1 MSREPKANPQHGR
14 KANQKMKPYLVM
26 EYLMRCTDE
35 NHAESADN
43 IAAYLQELGIDAE
56 RRSIYRD
63 IEEINKAL
71 WLLEN
76 EDDADIFAAEEAIE
90 TDENDSEKFIVYDRH
105 LKGFRVVRR
114 KYELSDIRLMAECI
128 YASRYIS
135 QSEAERLVDIIKGFV
150 SEEQSREIRTD
161 ALVTARQRTLNKST
175 LRNVS
180 TIYDAMSKMIEG
192 EKHIPEKISFQYLK
206 YTIDD
211 LEKQTERRKGAKY
224 IVSPYKLIINDGNY
238 YLLAFDDNS
247 QQIRTYRVDRMKA
260 INRLGTPR
268 DGAEAFAAIDMKTYT
283 QRTFSMFGG
292 ERERVSIRFV
302 SSLLDTAV
310 ERFGRYNVSYSRSD
324 DHHFTVSADVEI
336 SDQFF
341 GWLCGF
347 GTKAKLFSPYTV
359 VNDFT
364 SYLERIHLLHGV
376 LLDQVL
382 LFGIAENKGENVV
395 MVLDGFFGKGLAVLR
410 PIVIAKPC

>member
-26 EYLMRCTDE
+26 EYLMRHTDE

-76 EDDADIFAAEEAIE
+76 EDDADIFAAEEVIE

-192 EKHIPEKISFQYLK
+192 EKHVPEKISFQYLK

-324 DHHFTVSADVEI
+324 DHHFNVSADVEI

-364 SYLERIHLLHGV
+364 SYLERI
-376 LLDQVL
+376 Q
-382 LFGIAENKGENVV
+382 NKYKGE
-395 MVLDGFFGKGLAVLR
+395 
-410 PIVIAKPC
+410 

>member
-26 EYLMRCTDE
+26 EYLMRHTDE

-76 EDDADIFAAEEAIE
+76 EDDDADIFAAEEAIE

-238 YLLAFDDNS
+238 YLLAFDENS

-310 ERFGRYNVSYSRSD
+310 ERFGRYNVSYSRAD
-324 DHHFTVSADVEI
+324 DHHFNVSADVEI

-347 GTKAKLFSPYTV
+347 GTKAKLFSPNSIVEQYKE
-359 VNDFT
+359 
-364 SYLERIHLLHGV
+364 YLQKILSRY
-376 LLDQVL
+376 
-382 LFGIAENKGENVV
+382 
-395 MVLDGFFGKGLAVLR
+395 
-410 PIVIAKPC
+410 

>member
-26 EYLMRCTDE
+26 EYLMRHTDE

-76 EDDADIFAAEEAIE
+76 EDDDADIFAAEEAIE
-90 TDENDSEKFIVYDRH
+90 TDKNDSEKFIVYDRH

-324 DHHFTVSADVEI
+324 DHHFNVSADVEI

-347 GTKAKLFSPYTV
+347 GTKAKLFSPNSV
-359 VNDFT
+359 VEQYKE
-364 SYLERIHLLHGV
+364 YLQKILS
-376 LLDQVL
+376 
-382 LFGIAENKGENVV
+382 KY
-395 MVLDGFFGKGLAVLR
+395 
-410 PIVIAKPC
+410 

>member
-26 EYLMRCTDE
+26 EYLMRNTDE
-35 NHAESADN
+35 NHAAPADA
-43 IAAYLQELGIDAE
+43 IVEYLRDDLGIDAE

-76 EDDADIFAAEEAIE
+76 ANDDVTIFDAEEAIE
-90 TDENDSEKFIVYDRH
+90 DDENDAEKFIVYDKH

-192 EKHIPEKISFQYLK
+192 EKHVPEKISFQYLK

-238 YLLAFDDNS
+238 YLLAFDENS

-347 GTKAKLFSPYTV
+347 GTKAKLLFPQAV
-359 VNDFT
+359 AEEFVA
-364 SYLERIHLLHGV
+364 YLEKIS
-376 LLDQVL
+376 
-382 LFGIAENKGENVV
+382 K
-395 MVLDGFFGKGLAVLR
+395 MY
-410 PIVIAKPC
+410 

>member
-1 MSREPKANPQHGR
+1 MSREPKANPNHGR

-26 EYLMRCTDE
+26 EYLMRNTDE
-35 NHAESADN
+35 NHAAPADA
-43 IAAYLQELGIDAE
+43 IVEYLRDDLGIDAE

-76 EDDADIFAAEEAIE
+76 ANDDVTIFDAEEAIE
-90 TDENDSEKFIVYDRH
+90 DDENDAEKFIVYDKH

-180 TIYDAMSKMIEG
+180 TIYDAMSKMIDG
-192 EKHIPEKISFQYLK
+192 DKHTPEKISFQYLK

-238 YLLAFDDNS
+238 YLLAFDDYS
-247 QQIRTYRVDRMKA
+247 HEMRTYRVDRMKS
-260 INRLGTPR
+260 INRLGEPR
-268 DGAEAFAAIDMKTYT
+268 EGAEAFSAIDMKTYT

-292 ERERVSIRFV
+292 KRERVGIRFV

-324 DHHFTVSADVEI
+324 DHHFIVLADVEI

-347 GTKAKLFSPYTV
+347 GTKAVIQFPSSV
-359 VNDFT
+359 VAQYKE
-364 SYLERIHLLHGV
+364 YLQKILS
-376 LLDQVL
+376 
-382 LFGIAENKGENVV
+382 KY
-395 MVLDGFFGKGLAVLR
+395 
-410 PIVIAKPC
+410 

>member
-26 EYLMRCTDE
+26 EYLMRHTDE

-238 YLLAFDDNS
+238 YLLAFDENS

-268 DGAEAFAAIDMKTYT
+268 EGAEAFAAIDMKTYT

-364 SYLERIHLLHGV
+364 SYLERI
-376 LLDQVL
+376 Q
-382 LFGIAENKGENVV
+382 NKYKGE
-395 MVLDGFFGKGLAVLR
+395 
-410 PIVIAKPC
+410 

>member
-26 EYLMRCTDE
+26 EYLMRHTDE

-76 EDDADIFAAEEAIE
+76 ANDDVTIFDAEEAIE
-90 TDENDSEKFIVYDRH
+90 DDENDAEKFIVYDKH

-150 SEEQSREIRTD
+150 SDEQAKEIRTD

-180 TIYDAMSKMIEG
+180 TIYDAMSKMIDG
-192 EKHIPEKISFQYLK
+192 DKHTPEKISFQYLK

-238 YLLAFDDNS
+238 YLIAFDENS

-324 DHHFTVSADVEI
+324 DHHFNVSADVEI

-364 SYLERIHLLHGV
+364 SYLERI
-376 LLDQVL
+376 Q
-382 LFGIAENKGENVV
+382 NKYKGE
-395 MVLDGFFGKGLAVLR
+395 
-410 PIVIAKPC
+410 

>member
-26 EYLMRCTDE
+26 EYLMRHTDE

-71 WLLEN
+71 WLFEN

-90 TDENDSEKFIVYDRH
+90 TDENDSERFIVYDRH

-150 SEEQSREIRTD
+150 GEEQSREIRTD

-192 EKHIPEKISFQYLK
+192 EKHVPEKISFQYLK

-260 INRLGTPR
+260 INRLGAPR
-268 DGAEAFAAIDMKTYT
+268 EGAEAFAAIDMKTYT

-292 ERERVSIRFV
+292 EHERVSIRFV
-302 SSLLDTAV
+302 SSLLDAAA

-324 DHHFTVSADVEI
+324 NHHFTVSVDVEI

-364 SYLERIHLLHGV
+364 SYLERI
-376 LLDQVL
+376 Q
-382 LFGIAENKGENVV
+382 NKYKGE
-395 MVLDGFFGKGLAVLR
+395 
-410 PIVIAKPC
+410 

>member
-1 MSREPKANPQHGR
+1 MSREPKTNPNHGR

-26 EYLMRCTDE
+26 EYLMRNTDE
-35 NHAESADN
+35 NHAAPADA
-43 IAAYLQELGIDAE
+43 IVEYLRDDLGIDAE

-76 EDDADIFAAEEAIE
+76 ANDDVTIFDAEEAIE
-90 TDENDSEKFIVYDRH
+90 DDENDAEKFIVYDKH

-150 SEEQSREIRTD
+150 SDEQAKEIRTD

-180 TIYDAMSKMIEG
+180 TIYDAMSKMIDG
-192 EKHIPEKISFQYLK
+192 DKHTPEKISFQYLK

-211 LEKQTERRKGAKY
+211 FEKQTERRKGAKY

-238 YLLAFDDNS
+238 YLIAFDENS

-324 DHHFTVSADVEI
+324 DHHFNVSADVEI

-347 GTKAKLFSPYTV
+347 GTKAKLLFPQAV
-359 VNDFT
+359 AEEFVA
-364 SYLERIHLLHGV
+364 YLEKIS
-376 LLDQVL
+376 
-382 LFGIAENKGENVV
+382 K
-395 MVLDGFFGKGLAVLR
+395 MY
-410 PIVIAKPC
+410 

>member
-1 MSREPKANPQHGR
+1 MSREPKTNPNHGR

-26 EYLMRCTDE
+26 EYLMRNTDE
-35 NHAESADN
+35 NHAAPADA
-43 IAAYLQELGIDAE
+43 IVEYLRDDLGIDAE

-76 EDDADIFAAEEAIE
+76 ANDDVTIFDAEEAIE
-90 TDENDSEKFIVYDRH
+90 DDENDAEKFIVYDKH

-150 SEEQSREIRTD
+150 SDEQAKEIRTD

-180 TIYDAMSKMIEG
+180 TIYDAMSKMIDG
-192 EKHIPEKISFQYLK
+192 DKHTPEKISFQYLK

-238 YLLAFDDNS
+238 YLIAFDENS

-324 DHHFTVSADVEI
+324 DHHFNVSADVEI

-347 GTKAKLFSPYTV
+347 GTKAKLLFPQAV
-359 VNDFT
+359 AEEFVA
-364 SYLERIHLLHGV
+364 YLEKIS
-376 LLDQVL
+376 
-382 LFGIAENKGENVV
+382 K
-395 MVLDGFFGKGLAVLR
+395 MY
-410 PIVIAKPC
+410 

>member
-26 EYLMRCTDE
+26 EYLMRHTDE

-76 EDDADIFAAEEAIE
+76 EDDDADIFAAEEAIE

-135 QSEAERLVDIIKGFV
+135 QSEAERLVDIIKGFI

-180 TIYDAMSKMIEG
+180 TIYDAMSKMIDG
-192 EKHIPEKISFQYLK
+192 DKHTPEKISFQYLK

-238 YLLAFDDNS
+238 YLLAFDENS

-324 DHHFTVSADVEI
+324 DHHFNVSADVEI

-347 GTKAKLFSPYTV
+347 GTKAKLFSPQSV
-359 VNDFT
+359 AEKFVA
-364 SYLERIHLLHGV
+364 YLEKISR
-376 LLDQVL
+376 
-382 LFGIAENKGENVV
+382 
-395 MVLDGFFGKGLAVLR
+395 MY
-410 PIVIAKPC
+410 

>member
-26 EYLMRCTDE
+26 EYLMRHTDE

-43 IAAYLQELGIDAE
+43 IVAYLQELGIDAE

-63 IEEINKAL
+63 IDEINKAL

-76 EDDADIFAAEEAIE
+76 TDEADIFDAEELF
-90 TDENDSEKFIVYDRH
+90 DSEDCEGDKFILYDKH

-135 QSEAERLVDIIKGFV
+135 QIEAERLVDIIKGFV
-150 SEEQSREIRTD
+150 SEEQAKEIRTD
-161 ALVTARQRTLNKST
+161 ALVTARLRTLNKST

-180 TIYDAMSKMIEG
+180 TIYDAMSKAIDG
-192 EKHIPEKISFQYLK
+192 KPHTPEKISFQYLK
-206 YTIDD
+206 YTIDN
-211 LEKQTERRKGAKY
+211 LERQTERRKGAKY

-238 YLLAFDDNS
+238 YLLAFDDYS
-247 QQIRTYRVDRMKA
+247 HEMRTYRVDRMKS
-260 INRLGTPR
+260 INRLDKPR
-268 DGAEAFAAIDMKTYT
+268 EGAEAFAAIDMETYT
-283 QRTFSMFGG
+283 QRVFSMYGG
-292 ERERVSIRFV
+292 EKQRVGIRFV

-310 ERFGRYNVSYSRSD
+310 ERFGRTNVTYSRSD
-324 DHHFTVSADVEI
+324 DHHFTVFADVEI

-341 GWLCGF
+341 GWICGF
-347 GTKAKLFSPYTV
+347 GTKAQIISSEHV
-359 VNDFT
+359 VNEFT
-364 SYLERIHLLHGV
+364 AYLDKIR
-376 LLDQVL
+376 
-382 LFGIAENKGENVV
+382 K
-395 MVLDGFFGKGLAVLR
+395 KY
-410 PIVIAKPC
+410 

>member
-26 EYLMRCTDE
+26 EYLMRRTDE

-175 LRNVS
+175 LHNIS

-238 YLLAFDDNS
+238 YLLAFDENS

-292 ERERVSIRFV
+292 ERECVSIRFV

-324 DHHFTVSADVEI
+324 DHHFNVSADVEI

-364 SYLERIHLLHGV
+364 SYLERI
-376 LLDQVL
+376 Q
-382 LFGIAENKGENVV
+382 NKYKGE
-395 MVLDGFFGKGLAVLR
+395 
-410 PIVIAKPC
+410 

>member
-26 EYLMRCTDE
+26 EYLMRHTDE

-76 EDDADIFAAEEAIE
+76 ANDDVTIFDAEEAIE
-90 TDENDSEKFIVYDRH
+90 DDENDAEKFIVYDKH

-150 SEEQSREIRTD
+150 SDEQAKEIRTD

-180 TIYDAMSKMIEG
+180 TIYDAMSKMIDG
-192 EKHIPEKISFQYLK
+192 DKHTPEKISFQYLK

-238 YLLAFDDNS
+238 YLLAFDDYS
-247 QQIRTYRVDRMKA
+247 HEMRTYRVDRMKS
-260 INRLGTPR
+260 INRLGEPR
-268 DGAEAFAAIDMKTYT
+268 EGAEAFSAIDMKTYT

-292 ERERVSIRFV
+292 ERKRVGIRFV

-324 DHHFTVSADVEI
+324 DHHFNVSADVEI

-347 GTKAKLFSPYTV
+347 GTKAVIQFPSSV
-359 VNDFT
+359 VAQYKE
-364 SYLERIHLLHGV
+364 YLQKILS
-376 LLDQVL
+376 
-382 LFGIAENKGENVV
+382 KY
-395 MVLDGFFGKGLAVLR
+395 
-410 PIVIAKPC
+410 

>member
-1 MSREPKANPQHGR
+1 MSRKPKANPQHGR
-14 KANQKMKPYLVM
+14 KANQKMKPYLVLQ
-26 EYLMRCTDE
+26 YLLKYTDE
-35 NHAESADN
+35 NHAAPADA
-43 IAAYLQELGIDAE
+43 IVEYLRDDLGIEAE

-63 IEEINKAL
+63 IDEINKAL

-76 EDDADIFAAEEAIE
+76 ADDAATIFDAEKAID
-90 TDENDSEKFIVYDRH
+90 TDDYDSEKFIVYDKH

-135 QSEAERLVDIIKGFV
+135 QSEAERLVDIIKGFI
-150 SEEQSREIRTD
+150 SEEQAKEIRTD
-161 ALVTARQRTLNKST
+161 ALVTARLRTLNKST

-192 EKHIPEKISFQYLK
+192 EKHTPEKISFQYLK

-224 IVSPYKLIINDGNY
+224 TVSPYKLIINDGNY
-238 YLLAFDDNS
+238 YLLAFDDYS
-247 QQIRTYRVDRMKA
+247 HEMRTYRVDRMKT
-260 INRLGTPR
+260 INRLGEPR
-268 DGAEAFAAIDMKTYT
+268 EGAEAFAAIDLKTYT

-292 ERERVSIRFV
+292 ERERVRIRFV

-310 ERFGRYNVSYSRSD
+310 ERFGRTNVNYSRSD
-324 DHHFTVSADVEI
+324 DHHFSVFADVEI

-341 GWLCGF
+341 GWICGF
-347 GTKAKLFSPYTV
+347 GTKAVIQSPASV
-359 VNDFT
+359 VEQYKE
-364 SYLERIHLLHGV
+364 YLQKILS
-376 LLDQVL
+376 
-382 LFGIAENKGENVV
+382 KY
-395 MVLDGFFGKGLAVLR
+395 
-410 PIVIAKPC
+410 

>member
-1 MSREPKANPQHGR
+1 MISKPFLSEMRYMSREPKANPQHGR

-26 EYLMRCTDE
+26 EYLMRRTDE

-238 YLLAFDDNS
+238 YLLAFDENS

-324 DHHFTVSADVEI
+324 DHHFNVSADVEI

-364 SYLERIHLLHGV
+364 SYLERI
-376 LLDQVL
+376 Q
-382 LFGIAENKGENVV
+382 NKYKGE
-395 MVLDGFFGKGLAVLR
+395 
-410 PIVIAKPC
+410 

>member
-1 MSREPKANPQHGR
+1 MSREPKANPSHGR

-26 EYLMRCTDE
+26 EYLMRNTDE
-35 NHAESADN
+35 NHAAPADA
-43 IAAYLQELGIDAE
+43 IVEYLRDDLGIDAE

-76 EDDADIFAAEEAIE
+76 ANDDVTIFDAEEAIE
-90 TDENDSEKFIVYDRH
+90 DDENDAEKFIVYDKH

-150 SEEQSREIRTD
+150 SDEQAKEIRTD

-180 TIYDAMSKMIEG
+180 TIYDAMSKMIDG
-192 EKHIPEKISFQYLK
+192 DKHTPEKISFQYLK

-238 YLLAFDDNS
+238 YLLAFDENS

-268 DGAEAFAAIDMKTYT
+268 DGAETFAAIDMKTYT

-324 DHHFTVSADVEI
+324 DHHFNVSADVEI

-347 GTKAKLFSPYTV
+347 GTKAKLFSPNSV
-359 VNDFT
+359 VEQYKE
-364 SYLERIHLLHGV
+364 YLQKILSRY
-376 LLDQVL
+376 
-382 LFGIAENKGENVV
+382 
-395 MVLDGFFGKGLAVLR
+395 
-410 PIVIAKPC
+410 

>member
-1 MSREPKANPQHGR
+1 MPQEPKAVPQHGR
-14 KANQKMKPYLVM
+14 KSNQKMKPYLVM
-26 EYLMRCTDE
+26 EYLMRRTDE
-35 NHAESADN
+35 NHAESAEN
-43 IAAYLQELGIDAE
+43 IVAYLQELGIDAE

-76 EDDADIFAAEEAIE
+76 EDDADIFAAEEAIAAG
-90 TDENDSEKFIVYDRH
+90 ENDSEKLIVYDKH
-105 LKGFRVVRR
+105 MKGFRVVRR

-150 SEEQSREIRTD
+150 SEEQSKAIRTD

-180 TIYDAMSKMIEG
+180 TIYDAMSKMIDG

-211 LEKQTERRKGAKY
+211 LENQTERRKGAKY

-238 YLLAFDDNS
+238 YLLAFDDHS
-247 QQIRTYRVDRMKA
+247 HEIRTYRVDRMKS
-260 INRLGTPR
+260 INRLGEPR
-268 DGAEAFAAIDMKTYT
+268 DGANAFAAIDMKTYT

-292 ERERVSIRFV
+292 KRERVSIRFV

-310 ERFGRYNVSYSRSD
+310 ERFGRYNVNYSRSD
-324 DHHFTVSADVEI
+324 DHHFIVSADVEI

-341 GWLCGF
+341 GWILGF
-347 GTKAKLFSPYTV
+347 GKKAKLIGSDAV
-359 VNDFT
+359 VEQFRA
-364 SYLERIHLLHGV
+364 YLDKVREMYGSR
-376 LLDQVL
+376 
-382 LFGIAENKGENVV
+382 
-395 MVLDGFFGKGLAVLR
+395 
-410 PIVIAKPC
+410 

>member
-1 MSREPKANPQHGR
+1 MSREPKANPSHGR

-26 EYLMRCTDE
+26 EYLMQNTDE
-35 NHAESADN
+35 NHAAPADA
-43 IAAYLQELGIDAE
+43 IVEYLRDDLGIDAE
-56 RRSIYRD
+56 RRSIYRN

-324 DHHFTVSADVEI
+324 DHHFNVSADVEI

-347 GTKAKLFSPYTV
+347 GTKAKLLFPQAV
-359 VNDFT
+359 AEEFVA
-364 SYLERIHLLHGV
+364 YLEKIS
-376 LLDQVL
+376 
-382 LFGIAENKGENVV
+382 K
-395 MVLDGFFGKGLAVLR
+395 MY
-410 PIVIAKPC
+410 

>member
-26 EYLMRCTDE
+26 EYLMRHTDE

-71 WLLEN
+71 WFLEN
-76 EDDADIFAAEEAIE
+76 EDDDADIFAAEEAIE
-90 TDENDSEKFIVYDRH
+90 TDKNDSEKFIVYDRH

-161 ALVTARQRTLNKST
+161 ALVTVRQRTLNKST

-260 INRLGTPR
+260 INRLGAPR
-268 DGAEAFAAIDMKTYT
+268 EGAEAFAAIDMKTYT

-347 GTKAKLFSPYTV
+347 GTKAKLLFPQAV
-359 VNDFT
+359 AEEFVA
-364 SYLERIHLLHGV
+364 YLEKIS
-376 LLDQVL
+376 
-382 LFGIAENKGENVV
+382 K
-395 MVLDGFFGKGLAVLR
+395 MY
-410 PIVIAKPC
+410 

>member
-1 MSREPKANPQHGR
+1 MSREPKANPSHGR

-26 EYLMRCTDE
+26 EYLMRNTDE
-35 NHAESADN
+35 NHAAPADA
-43 IAAYLQELGIDAE
+43 IVEYLRDDLGIDAE

-76 EDDADIFAAEEAIE
+76 ENDDVTILDAEEAIE
-90 TDENDSEKFIVYDRH
+90 DDENDAEKFIVYDKH

-135 QSEAERLVDIIKGFV
+135 QSEAERLVDIIKGFI
-150 SEEQSREIRTD
+150 SDEQAKEIRTD

-238 YLLAFDDNS
+238 YLLAFDDYS
-247 QQIRTYRVDRMKA
+247 HEMRTYRVDRMKS
-260 INRLGTPR
+260 INRLGEPR
-268 DGAEAFAAIDMKTYT
+268 EGAEAFAAIDMKTYT

-324 DHHFTVSADVEI
+324 DHHFIVSADVEI

-347 GTKAKLFSPYTV
+347 GTKAVIQFPSSV
-359 VNDFT
+359 VAQYKE
-364 SYLERIHLLHGV
+364 YLQKILS
-376 LLDQVL
+376 
-382 LFGIAENKGENVV
+382 KY
-395 MVLDGFFGKGLAVLR
+395 
-410 PIVIAKPC
+410 

>member
-1 MSREPKANPQHGR
+1 MSREPKAKPDHGR

-26 EYLMRCTDE
+26 EYLMRNTDE
-35 NHAESADN
+35 NHAAPADA
-43 IAAYLQELGIDAE
+43 IVEYLRDDLGIDAE

-63 IEEINKAL
+63 IDEINKAL

-76 EDDADIFAAEEAIE
+76 ADDDATIFDAEEAID
-90 TDENDSEKFIVYDRH
+90 TDEYDNEKFIIYDKH

-150 SEEQSREIRTD
+150 SDEQANEIRTD

-224 IVSPYKLIINDGNY
+224 TVSPYKLIINDGNY
-238 YLLAFDDNS
+238 YLLAFDDYS
-247 QQIRTYRVDRMKA
+247 HEMRTYRVDRMKT
-260 INRLGTPR
+260 INRLGEPR
-268 DGAEAFAAIDMKTYT
+268 EGAEAFAAIDLKTYT

-292 ERERVSIRFV
+292 ERERVRIRFV

-310 ERFGRYNVSYSRSD
+310 ERFGRTNVSYTRAD
-324 DHHFTVSADVEI
+324 DHHFIVSADVEI
-336 SDQFF
+336 SEQFF

-347 GTKAKLFSPYTV
+347 GTKA
-359 VNDFT
+359 
-364 SYLERIHLLHGV
+364 V
-376 LLDQVL
+376 LLSP
-382 LFGIAENKGENVV
+382 A
-395 MVLDGFFGKGLAVLR
+395 
-410 PIVIAKPC
+410 PIVEQYKDYLQKILSKY

>member
-26 EYLMRCTDE
+26 EYLMRRTDE

-161 ALVTARQRTLNKST
+161 ALVTVRQRTLNKST

-364 SYLERIHLLHGV
+364 SYLERI
-376 LLDQVL
+376 Q
-382 LFGIAENKGENVV
+382 NKYKGE
-395 MVLDGFFGKGLAVLR
+395 
-410 PIVIAKPC
+410 

>member
-26 EYLMRCTDE
+26 EYLMRHTDE

-135 QSEAERLVDIIKGFV
+135 QSEAERLVDIIKGFI

-238 YLLAFDDNS
+238 YLLAFDENS

-324 DHHFTVSADVEI
+324 DHHFNVSADVEI

-364 SYLERIHLLHGV
+364 SYLERI
-376 LLDQVL
+376 Q
-382 LFGIAENKGENVV
+382 NKYKGE
-395 MVLDGFFGKGLAVLR
+395 
-410 PIVIAKPC
+410 

>member
-1 MSREPKANPQHGR
+1 MQEIQYKFTIITTFLFSSWRGMIKKKRRGTSTMSREPKANPQHGR

-26 EYLMRCTDE
+26 EYLMRHTDE

-90 TDENDSEKFIVYDRH
+90 TNENESEKFIVYDRH

-211 LEKQTERRKGAKY
+211 LERQTERRKGAKY

-268 DGAEAFAAIDMKTYT
+268 EGAEAFAAIDMKTYT

-310 ERFGRYNVSYSRSD
+310 ERFGRYNVSYSRAD
-324 DHHFTVSADVEI
+324 DHHFNVSADVEI

-347 GTKAKLFSPYTV
+347 GTKAKLFSPNSV
-359 VNDFT
+359 VEQYKE
-364 SYLERIHLLHGV
+364 YLQKILS
-376 LLDQVL
+376 
-382 LFGIAENKGENVV
+382 KY
-395 MVLDGFFGKGLAVLR
+395 
-410 PIVIAKPC
+410 

>member
-1 MSREPKANPQHGR
+1 MSREPKANPNHGR

-26 EYLMRCTDE
+26 EYLMRNTDE
-35 NHAESADN
+35 NHAAPADA
-43 IAAYLQELGIDAE
+43 IVEYLRDDLGIDAE

-76 EDDADIFAAEEAIE
+76 ANDDVTIFDAEEAIE
-90 TDENDSEKFIVYDRH
+90 DDENDAEKFIVYDKH

-114 KYELSDIRLMAECI
+114 KYEFSDIRLMAECI

-135 QSEAERLVDIIKGFV
+135 QSEAERLVDIIKGFI
-150 SEEQSREIRTD
+150 SDEQAKEIRTD

-180 TIYDAMSKMIEG
+180 TIYDAMSKMIDG
-192 EKHIPEKISFQYLK
+192 DKHTPEKISFQYLK

-238 YLLAFDDNS
+238 YLLAFDDYS
-247 QQIRTYRVDRMKA
+247 HEMRTYRVDRMKS
-260 INRLGTPR
+260 INRLGEPR
-268 DGAEAFAAIDMKTYT
+268 EGAEVFSAIDMKTYT

-292 ERERVSIRFV
+292 KRERVGIRFV

-324 DHHFTVSADVEI
+324 DHHFIVSADVEI

-347 GTKAKLFSPYTV
+347 GTKAVIQFPSSV
-359 VNDFT
+359 VAQYKE
-364 SYLERIHLLHGV
+364 YLQKILS
-376 LLDQVL
+376 
-382 LFGIAENKGENVV
+382 KY
-395 MVLDGFFGKGLAVLR
+395 
-410 PIVIAKPC
+410 

>member
-1 MSREPKANPQHGR
+1 MSREPKTNPNHGR

-26 EYLMRCTDE
+26 EYLMRNTDE
-35 NHAESADN
+35 NHAAPADA
-43 IAAYLQELGIDAE
+43 IVEYLRDDLGIDAE

-76 EDDADIFAAEEAIE
+76 ANDDVTIFDAEEAIE
-90 TDENDSEKFIVYDRH
+90 DDENDAEKFIVYDKH

-192 EKHIPEKISFQYLK
+192 EKHVPEKISFQYLK

-238 YLLAFDDNS
+238 YLLAFDENS

-324 DHHFTVSADVEI
+324 DHHFNVSADVEI

-347 GTKAKLFSPYTV
+347 GTKAKLFSPNSV
-359 VNDFT
+359 VEQYKE
-364 SYLERIHLLHGV
+364 YLQKILSRY
-376 LLDQVL
+376 
-382 LFGIAENKGENVV
+382 
-395 MVLDGFFGKGLAVLR
+395 
-410 PIVIAKPC
+410 

>member
-26 EYLMRCTDE
+26 EYLMRHTDE

-161 ALVTARQRTLNKST
+161 ALVTVRQRTLNKST

-364 SYLERIHLLHGV
+364 SYLERI
-376 LLDQVL
+376 Q
-382 LFGIAENKGENVV
+382 NKYKGE
-395 MVLDGFFGKGLAVLR
+395 
-410 PIVIAKPC
+410 

>member
-1 MSREPKANPQHGR
+1 MSDSYAHIVVLNWKKSNVLA
-14 KANQKMKPYLVM
+14 
-26 EYLMRCTDE
+26 
-35 NHAESADN
+35 
-43 IAAYLQELGIDAE
+43 ELGIDAE

-76 EDDADIFAAEEAIE
+76 EDDADIFAVEEAIE

-135 QSEAERLVDIIKGFV
+135 QSEAERLVEIIKGFV

-192 EKHIPEKISFQYLK
+192 EKHVPEKISFQYLK

-247 QQIRTYRVDRMKA
+247 Q
-260 INRLGTPR
+260 
-268 DGAEAFAAIDMKTYT
+268 
-283 QRTFSMFGG
+283 
-292 ERERVSIRFV
+292 
-302 SSLLDTAV
+302 
-310 ERFGRYNVSYSRSD
+310 
-324 DHHFTVSADVEI
+324 
-336 SDQFF
+336 
-341 GWLCGF
+341 
-347 GTKAKLFSPYTV
+347 
-359 VNDFT
+359 
-364 SYLERIHLLHGV
+364 
-376 LLDQVL
+376 
-382 LFGIAENKGENVV
+382 
-395 MVLDGFFGKGLAVLR
+395 
-410 PIVIAKPC
+410 

>member
-26 EYLMRCTDE
+26 EYLMRNTDE
-35 NHAESADN
+35 NHAAPADA
-43 IAAYLQELGIDAE
+43 IVEYLRDDLGIDAE

-76 EDDADIFAAEEAIE
+76 EDDDADIFTAEEAIE
-90 TDENDSEKFIVYDRH
+90 TDKNDSEKFIVYDRH

-150 SEEQSREIRTD
+150 SDEQAKEIRTD

-180 TIYDAMSKMIEG
+180 TIYDAMSKMIDG
-192 EKHIPEKISFQYLK
+192 DKHTPEKISFQYLK

-238 YLLAFDDNS
+238 YLIAFDENS

-268 DGAEAFAAIDMKTYT
+268 EGAEAFAAIDMKTYT

-302 SSLLDTAV
+302 SSLFDTAV

-324 DHHFTVSADVEI
+324 DHHFNVSADVEI

-347 GTKAKLFSPYTV
+347 GTKAKLLFPQAV
-359 VNDFT
+359 AEEFVA
-364 SYLERIHLLHGV
+364 YLEKIS
-376 LLDQVL
+376 
-382 LFGIAENKGENVV
+382 K
-395 MVLDGFFGKGLAVLR
+395 MY
-410 PIVIAKPC
+410 

>member
-26 EYLMRCTDE
+26 EYLMRRTDE

-175 LRNVS
+175 LHNIS

-292 ERERVSIRFV
+292 ERECVSIRFV

-324 DHHFTVSADVEI
+324 DHHFNVSADVEI

-364 SYLERIHLLHGV
+364 SYLERI
-376 LLDQVL
+376 Q
-382 LFGIAENKGENVV
+382 NKYKGE
-395 MVLDGFFGKGLAVLR
+395 
-410 PIVIAKPC
+410 

>member
-26 EYLMRCTDE
+26 EYLMRNTDE
-35 NHAESADN
+35 NHAAPADA
-43 IAAYLQELGIDAE
+43 IVEYLRDDLGIDAE

-76 EDDADIFAAEEAIE
+76 ANDDVTIFDAEEAIE
-90 TDENDSEKFIVYDRH
+90 DDENDAEKFIVYDKH

-150 SEEQSREIRTD
+150 SDEQAKEIRTD

-180 TIYDAMSKMIEG
+180 TIYDAMSKMIDG
-192 EKHIPEKISFQYLK
+192 DKHTPEKISFQYLK

-238 YLLAFDDNS
+238 YLLAFDENS

-324 DHHFTVSADVEI
+324 DHHFNVSADVEI

-347 GTKAKLFSPYTV
+347 GTKAKLFSPNSIVEQYKE
-359 VNDFT
+359 
-364 SYLERIHLLHGV
+364 YLQKILS
-376 LLDQVL
+376 
-382 LFGIAENKGENVV
+382 KY
-395 MVLDGFFGKGLAVLR
+395 
-410 PIVIAKPC
+410 

>member
-26 EYLMRCTDE
+26 EYLMRQTDE

-43 IAAYLQELGIDAE
+43 IVAYLQELGIDAE

-63 IEEINKAL
+63 IDEINKAL

-76 EDDADIFAAEEAIE
+76 ADDDATIIDAEKAIN
-90 TDENDSEKFIVYDRH
+90 TDDYDSEKFIVYDKH

-135 QSEAERLVDIIKGFV
+135 QSEAERLVDIIKGFI
-150 SEEQSREIRTD
+150 SEEQAKEIRTD
-161 ALVTARQRTLNKST
+161 ALVTARLRTLNKST

-180 TIYDAMSKMIEG
+180 TIYDAMSKMIDG
-192 EKHIPEKISFQYLK
+192 DKHTPEKISFQYLK

-238 YLLAFDDNS
+238 YLLAFDDYS
-247 QQIRTYRVDRMKA
+247 HEMRTYRVDRMKS
-260 INRLGTPR
+260 INRIGEPR
-268 DGAEAFAAIDMKTYT
+268 EGAEAFAAIDMKTYT
-283 QRTFSMFGG
+283 QRVFSMYGG
-292 ERERVSIRFV
+292 EKQRVGIRFV

-310 ERFGRYNVSYSRSD
+310 ERFGRTNVNYSRSD
-324 DHHFTVSADVEI
+324 DHHFSVFADVEI

-341 GWLCGF
+341 GWICGF
-347 GTKAKLFSPYTV
+347 GTKAVIQSPSSV
-359 VNDFT
+359 VEQYKE
-364 SYLERIHLLHGV
+364 YLQKILS
-376 LLDQVL
+376 
-382 LFGIAENKGENVV
+382 KY
-395 MVLDGFFGKGLAVLR
+395 
-410 PIVIAKPC
+410 

>member
-1 MSREPKANPQHGR
+1 MSRKPKANPQHGR

-26 EYLMRCTDE
+26 EYLMRHTDE

-76 EDDADIFAAEEAIE
+76 ANDDVTIFDAEEAIE
-90 TDENDSEKFIVYDRH
+90 DDENDAEKFIVYDKH

-150 SEEQSREIRTD
+150 SDEQAKEIRTD
-161 ALVTARQRTLNKST
+161 ALVTARQRTLKKST

-238 YLLAFDDNS
+238 YLLAFDENS

-324 DHHFTVSADVEI
+324 DHHFNVSADVEI

-347 GTKAKLFSPYTV
+347 GTKAKLFSPNSV
-359 VNDFT
+359 VEQYKE
-364 SYLERIHLLHGV
+364 YLQKILSRY
-376 LLDQVL
+376 
-382 LFGIAENKGENVV
+382 
-395 MVLDGFFGKGLAVLR
+395 
-410 PIVIAKPC
+410 